1 MQMHVH
7 IVESLQLEGSYVED
21 LLYPASMDLEVTL
34 SKWNHTIAVLLQ
46 IQGEDWG
53 WVHGDGPKGLE
64 CGPSHNQGCSQDGA
78 QVCHKSPTVN
88 LHIKGGVGPHHISP
102 LAHSQRAWLCL
113 CELWERASSHE
124 TKRSSQ

>member
-1 MQMHVH
+1 
-7 IVESLQLEGSYVED
+7 
-21 LLYPASMDLEVTL
+21 MDLEVTS

-46 IQGEDWG
+46 IRGEDWG

-64 CGPSHNQGCSQDGA
+64 CGPGHNQGCAQDGA
-78 QVCHKSPTVN
+78 QVCHKSPTVD

-102 LAHSQRAWLCL
+102 LAHSQWAWLCL